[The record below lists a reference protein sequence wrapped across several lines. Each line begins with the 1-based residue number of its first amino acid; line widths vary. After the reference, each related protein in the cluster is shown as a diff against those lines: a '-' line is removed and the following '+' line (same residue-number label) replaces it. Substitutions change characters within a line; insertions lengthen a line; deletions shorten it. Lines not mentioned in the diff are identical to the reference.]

1 MAGSGGSGCGKGV
14 WRHVAV
20 LVLRCVALA
29 FRCGPAK
36 VPFMRLPRPIAAFVL
51 AFLLLVTS
59 QSMAVARGTMV
70 DATGTMV
77 LCTGTGP
84 ITVLMDENGDP
95 IGPRHICPDCALS
108 VIAGLAEA
116 FVLSTPDHAMLR
128 FAPVPAA
135 RHMTAISLPN
145 CKARD
150 PPLV

>member
-1 MAGSGGSGCGKGV
+1 MGGRCSKGV

-20 LVLRCVALA
+20 PLSRRVALA
-29 FRCGPAK
+29 FRHGLTK

-51 AFLLLVTS
+51 AFVLLVTS

-84 ITVLMDENGDP
+84 ITVLMDENGEP

-108 VIAGLAEA
+108 VIAGLAEP
-116 FVLSTPDHAMLR
+116 FVLPAPDHTVLR
-128 FAPVPAA
+128 FAPASVV
-135 RHMTAISLPN
+135 RHITAISLPRR
-145 CKARD
+145 KARD

>member
-1 MAGSGGSGCGKGV
+1 MGGGALRQSV

-20 LVLRCVALA
+20 PLSLSVALA

-36 VPFMRLPRPIAAFVL
+36 VPFMRLTRPIAAFVL

-84 ITVLMDENGDP
+84 ITVLMDENGEP

-108 VIAGLAEA
+108 VIAGLAEP
-116 FVLSTPDHAMLR
+116 FVLSAPDHAVLR
-128 FAPVPAA
+128 FAPAPVAH
-135 RHMTAISLPN
+135 HMTAISLPN
-145 CKARD
+145 RKARD

>member
-84 ITVLMDENGDP
+84 ITVLMDETGEP

-116 FVLSTPDHAMLR
+116 FVLSSPDHAMLR

-135 RHMTAISLPN
+135 RHMTTISLPN